1 MPVCSLKK
9 KETVAVLSRPNNCG
23 LLCRGPAISVGACFH
38 PGFLSGRGH
47 IRDQWAWTVS
57 ECEASGRQT
66 FVDCDAG
73 DS

>member
-1 MPVCSLKK
+1 MTSVQRTPPFL
-9 KETVAVLSRPNNCG
+9 LG
-23 LLCRGPAISVGACFH
+23 LLP
-38 PGFLSGRGH
+38 PGFLSGRDH